1 MAPLPSPESNGG
13 FNIFAAKACQCLRAL
28 GSVMVM
34 IVLSLI
40 LLTYYTTVFAVYGR
54 IALSHNSKSQAA
66 TGVIVVY
73 NFLVRAR
80 GGVSAA
86 APLAACSRRLPTR
99 LQVFMLL
106 WSYFAAVLTE
116 PGRVPPG
123 WQPSDGDEEVRAA
136 RVVGVLRSPSP
147 SLCPSSLTRPSCC
160 PRPPGWRTGRPTRS
174 RGAASAASAAPGSR
188 TARTTAPSAAA
199 AC

>member
-73 NFLVRAR
+73 NFLVRTR
-80 GGVSAA
+80 RGVSALPDRSGPPFPPA
-86 APLAACSRRLPTR
+86 SRYSCCCGATSRR
-99 LQVFMLL
+99 
-106 WSYFAAVLTE
+106 
-116 PGRVPPG
+116 
-123 WQPSDGDEEVRAA
+123 
-136 RVVGVLRSPSP
+136 
-147 SLCPSSLTRPSCC
+147 C
-160 PRPPGWRTGRPTRS
+160 
-174 RGAASAASAAPGSR
+174 
-188 TARTTAPSAAA
+188 
-199 AC
+199 

>member
-73 NFLVRAR
+73 NFLVWTRR
-80 GGVSAA
+80 GVSALP
-86 APLAACSRRLPTR
+86 APVLRPPFPPASRYLCCCGAISRR
-99 LQVFMLL
+99 
-106 WSYFAAVLTE
+106 
-116 PGRVPPG
+116 
-123 WQPSDGDEEVRAA
+123 
-136 RVVGVLRSPSP
+136 
-147 SLCPSSLTRPSCC
+147 C
-160 PRPPGWRTGRPTRS
+160 
-174 RGAASAASAAPGSR
+174 
-188 TARTTAPSAAA
+188 
-199 AC
+199 